1 MHVNVVTKSQLCVC
15 VRVRGCVFHSL
26 CSTHFV
32 RVHEALQ
39 VVDVDD
45 RGSGAGGLSPKS
57 LVRFVQVR
65 DDATELLAIAHLS
78 VALHQIPESPETNTN
93 TGKLLLCSTASV
105 YAQAHRQVSLYSP
118 LGRTLPCIFTLVHFD
133 WCMIQ

>member
-1 MHVNVVTKSQLCVC
+1 MCVLY
-15 VRVRGCVFHSL
+15 SL

-45 RGSGAGGLSPKS
+45 RGSGAGGLSLKS

-78 VALHQIPESPETNTN
+78 VALHQIPESPETNTS
-93 TGKLLLCSTASV
+93 TGKLLPCGPASV
-105 YAQAHRQVSLYSP
+105 SAQAHRQVSLYSNFAMHFFTW
-118 LGRTLPCIFTLVHFD
+118 TLLLL
-133 WCMIQ
+133 